1 MIFEQTLE
9 GGNGAKYADKKVS
22 GKVNKKHEEPW
33 GLCTAGM
40 SEEQQEAVARP
51 YKDFKFYSERW
62 GSLWF
67 WAKE

>member
-22 GKVNKKHEEPW
+22 GKVKKKHEEPR

-40 SEEQQEAVARP
+40 SEEQQEARCSQAIQR
-51 YKDFKFYSERW
+51 
-62 GSLWF
+62 LQILQ
-67 WAKE
+67 